1 MKDYLLI
8 IPAYNEE
15 KAIGGVLE
23 QIIDGG
29 YLEKL
34 DVLVVNDCSSDKT
47 AEVVSGYPQIQ
58 LISHV
63 FNLGY
68 GSALQTGYR
77 FAVENGYDFVLQ
89 MDADGQ
95 HDICNIDIL
104 MDALEKPNENGYL
117 PDIVIGSR
125 FEKSS
130 RTFSISFVKKLSISF
145 FRLLIKLT
153 TGKKI
158 LDPTSGLQ
166 ALSRSAFEY
175 YAGYLNFDND
185 YPDANMII
193 QMLMM
198 GYEIIE
204 VPSVMHQR
212 VTGTSMHSGLIK
224 PLIYMLMMP
233 LNIFAVYMR
242 LRSGKSQKVKK
253 RSAQTEAE
261 KVTV

>member
-29 YLEKL
+29 YLEKM

-47 AEVVSGYPQIQ
+47 AEVVSGYPEIH

-77 FAVENGYDFVLQ
+77 FAAKSGYKFVLQ

-95 HDICNIDIL
+95 HDICNLDIL
-104 MDALEKPNENGYL
+104 MEALAKPDEKGIL

-125 FEKSS
+125 FEKKSKS
-130 RTFSISFVKKLSISF
+130 FSISFVKKLSISF
-145 FRLLIKLT
+145 FRFLIRLT
-153 TGKKI
+153 TGKRI

-166 ALSRSAFEY
+166 ALERGAFEY

-198 GYEIIE
+198 GYEIVE
-204 VPSVMHQR
+204 VPSVMHER
-212 VTGTSMHSGLIK
+212 VTGTSMHAGLVK
-224 PLIYMLMMP
+224 PIIYMLMMP

-242 LRSGKSQKVKK
+242 LRSGKSKKVEK
-253 RSAQTEAE
+253 RSAQVEPE

>member
-23 QIIDGG
+23 KIIGGG
-29 YLEKL
+29 YADKL
-34 DVLVVNDCSSDKT
+34 DVLVVNDCSTDGT
-47 AEVVSGYPQIQ
+47 AEVVSGYPEIG
-58 LISHV
+58 LISHI

-77 FAVENGYDFVLQ
+77 YAVKQGYKYVLQ

-95 HDICNIDIL
+95 HDVCNIDIL
-104 MDALEKPNENGYL
+104 MKALSTPDENGVL

-125 FEKSS
+125 FEKGSK
-130 RTFSISFVKKLSISF
+130 TFKISVVKKLSISF
-145 FRLLIKLT
+145 FRLLIRLT
-153 TGKKI
+153 TKKKI

-166 ALSRSAFEY
+166 ALDRSAFEY

-185 YPDANMII
+185 YPDANMVI
-193 QMLMM
+193 QMLLM
-198 GYEIIE
+198 GYEIVE
-204 VPSVMHQR
+204 VPSVMHLR
-212 VTGTSMHSGLIK
+212 VTGTSMHSGIIK
-224 PLIYMLMMP
+224 PLVYMLMMP

-242 LRSGKSQKVKK
+242 LRTGSSRKVEK
-253 RSAQTEAE
+253 RKVNTEAE